1 MIDKKRTLFKSF
13 LEANGNIIIFL
24 PYFFSV
30 STLLKTLFSPWKNLT
45 VKKKSRAFS
54 LNEYLNVLSFNLIS
68 RVMGF
73 IMRLSIL
80 IFYLLVQTMYVILL
94 PLFFLLFLLTIPIA
108 LLKQSFTKDEVQT
121 KEEHKEDFIKKH
133 LLAETNKQAV
143 ETWFEF
149 YFQNYVI
156 KHPWWELKQLFS
168 IPPLARDWAMG
179 YTPLLDEYVEDLTS
193 TSYQLKIRGHIFG
206 RTKES
211 ALIERVLS
219 QSEEANAVI
228 VGEKGIGKHTIIDAF
243 ARRMYEGRTNS
254 RLAYKRLL
262 KLNMEK
268 ILTEHTD
275 NIKREEFFEELM
287 KEAENAKNAVIL
299 IDNIEHYISNN
310 DGNVDLSSSIEK
322 YASSSS
328 LQFIAITTPFMYEK
342 YMFHAENIRNMYAK
356 IDVEEVPQETALQI
370 ILDKAIE
377 FEKKYK
383 LTIPYE
389 TVLAIIEKSN
399 YYINTIPFPEKALQ
413 LLDWVCTFTVES
425 PSRSVVSP
433 GLVDVVITNR
443 THVPTTLSD
452 KIKQKLLHLE
462 SLISSKIV
470 GQDEAIKLVSATLRR
485 SFLLIGKR
493 KKPIGSFLFLG
504 PTGVGKTE
512 TAKIIAEVFFGTQ
525 DTMIRFDMSLYQ
537 TKEEIPKLI
546 GSIETLN
553 PGLLTNA
560 IRENAYG
567 VLLIDEIEKAN
578 RDLLNIF
585 LTILDEGYFTDGFG
599 QRVDCKNLIIIA
611 TSNAGAS
618 EIHGMLVKQA
628 LQVGGQALTED
639 VSQSSSDLINHL
651 VEKGYFLP
659 EFLNRFD
666 GVVVYKPIR
675 DEDAMQIARQQ
686 AATIIEE
693 LKTTHQV
700 SISIS
705 DATLKSLIEGKY
717 NIQFGARNLERI
729 LRTQIEDKIA
739 KMILEGSL
747 GPGQTLNL

>member
-1 MIDKKRTLFKSF
+1 
-13 LEANGNIIIFL
+13 
-24 PYFFSV
+24 
-30 STLLKTLFSPWKNLT
+30 
-45 VKKKSRAFS
+45 
-54 LNEYLNVLSFNLIS
+54 
-68 RVMGF
+68 
-73 IMRLSIL
+73 
-80 IFYLLVQTMYVILL
+80 
-94 PLFFLLFLLTIPIA
+94 
-108 LLKQSFTKDEVQT
+108 
-121 KEEHKEDFIKKH
+121 
-133 LLAETNKQAV
+133 
-143 ETWFEF
+143 
-149 YFQNYVI
+149 
-156 KHPWWELKQLFS
+156 
-168 IPPLARDWAMG
+168 
-179 YTPLLDEYVEDLTS
+179 
-193 TSYQLKIRGHIFG
+193 
-206 RTKES
+206 
-211 ALIERVLS
+211 
-219 QSEEANAVI
+219 
-228 VGEKGIGKHTIIDAF
+228 
-243 ARRMYEGRTNS
+243 MYEGRTNS
-254 RLAYKRLL
+254 HLAYKRLL

-275 NIKREEFFEELM
+275 NIKREEYFEELM
-287 KEAENAKNAVIL
+287 KEAENAKNVVIF
-299 IDNIEHYISNN
+299 IDNIERYIANN
-310 DGNVDLSSSIEK
+310 DGFVDMSASIEK
-322 YASSSS
+322 FASSS
-328 LQFIAITTPFMYEK
+328 LIQFIAITTPFMYEK
-342 YMFHAENIRNMYAK
+342 YMYHAENIRNMFAK
-356 IDVEEVPQETALQI
+356 IDVEEMSQETALQI

-389 TVLAIIEKSN
+389 TVLTIIEKSN

-413 LLDWVCTFTVES
+413 LLDWVSTFTVES
-425 PSRSVVSP
+425 PSRSVVTP

-462 SLISSKIV
+462 SLISSKII

-512 TAKIIAEVFFGTQ
+512 TAKTIAEVFFGSQ

-618 EIHGMLVKQA
+618 EIHGMLVKQSLA
-628 LQVGGQALTED
+628 TD
-639 VSQSSSDLINHL
+639 ISQSSDNLINHL

-666 GVVVYKPIR
+666 GVIVYKPIA
-675 DEDAMQIARQQ
+675 DDDAMQIARQQ
-686 AATIIEE
+686 ATTIVNE
-693 LKTTHQV
+693 LKNTYQV

-705 DATLKSLIEGKY
+705 DSTLKSLIEGKY

-747 GPGQTLNL
+747 GPGQSLNL

>member
-628 LQVGGQALTED
+628 LTED

-693 LKTTHQV
+693 LKNTHQV
-700 SISIS
+700 AISIS